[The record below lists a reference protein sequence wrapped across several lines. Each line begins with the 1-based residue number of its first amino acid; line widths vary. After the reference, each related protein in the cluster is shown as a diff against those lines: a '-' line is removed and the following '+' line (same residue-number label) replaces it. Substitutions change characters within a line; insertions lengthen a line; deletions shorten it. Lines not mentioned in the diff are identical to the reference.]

1 MERKSNIQ
9 LTLSEGLAVERDVQ
23 PDGSSEALAH
33 LLGVRRAYLLRRSV
47 DARRRDDV
55 HFVASVGVCGDGGRG
70 AADGGE
76 EEPSEVVPFSQR
88 EVPAGDGGGRGE
100 AGRPVAGAGKRGGGR
115 GEEDGR
121 GDRGEAGR
129 PVVVGAGPAGLF
141 AALELAEAGRR
152 PLVVERGACVQE
164 RRADVERYLKTRV
177 LDVESNVQFGEGGA
191 GTFSDGKLTCG
202 KNSPLS
208 RLVLESF
215 VAAGAPPEIL
225 WQAKPHIGTDV
236 LGGVVRA
243 LRERVV
249 ACGGEV
255 LFRTQ
260 LVGLEVDAGP
270 GPGAG
275 GGAGAGRGVDAPAG
289 GRLRAALLRDVRG
302 KEMRVECGALVLACG
317 HSARD
322 TFEMLRGAGAA
333 MERKP
338 FSIGVRVEHLQRDVD
353 RAQYGAAAG
362 HPALGAADYK
372 LHCKTAGGRGAY
384 TFCMCPGG
392 TVVAAASE
400 QGGLCV
406 NGMSV
411 HARDGANANSALLV
425 DVRPEDFGGDADD
438 VLAGVAFQ
446 RKWERAAFAA
456 GGGDW
461 SAPVQYVGDFLAAT
475 AGTRPS
481 RGGARAL
488 RPARKGAAASARLQ
502 AACAGASRV
511 EPSYPLGVR
520 EADLRECLPPFAAD
534 GIAEALSVFGRR
546 LRGFDGAG
554 ALLTGVEAR
563 SSSPVRVLRDA
574 ASLQSPTIAG
584 LYPCGE
590 GCGYAGGIMSAAM
603 DGIRVARALMRPNA

>member
-1 MERKSNIQ
+1 MERKPNIR
-9 LTLSEGLAVERDVQ
+9 LTLDEGLAVERDVR

-33 LLGVRRAYLLRRSV
+33 LLGVKRAYLLRRSV
-47 DARRRDDV
+47 DARRRGDV
-55 HFVASVGVCGDGGRG
+55 HFVVCAGVCEGAGGGSGRG
-70 AADGGE
+70 GVGSGSGHDGAGRESAGGE

-88 EVPAGDGGGRGE
+88 EVPADVGGVWGGRSGW
-100 AGRPVAGAGKRGGGR
+100 GARGGHG
-115 GEEDGR
+115 GC
-121 GDRGEAGR
+121 GR

-141 AALELAEAGRR
+141 AALELAEAGCR
-152 PLVVERGACVQE
+152 PLVVERGACVEE
-164 RRADVERYLKTRV
+164 RRADVKRYLKTRV
-177 LDVESNVQFGEGGA
+177 LDTESNVQFGEGGA

-208 RLVLESF
+208 RRVLESF
-215 VAAGAPPEIL
+215 VAAGAAPEIL

-236 LGGVVRA
+236 LGGVVRS
-243 LRERVV
+243 LRERIV

-260 LVGLEVDAGP
+260 LVGLEVDAGV
-270 GPGAG
+270 GRGADTRAG
-275 GGAGAGRGVDAPAG
+275 GC
-289 GRLRAALLRDVRG
+289 LRAALLRDASG
-302 KEMRVECGALVLACG
+302 KETRFECGALVLACG

-322 TFEMLRGAGAA
+322 TFEMLRGAGVA

-338 FSIGVRVEHLQRDVD
+338 FSIGVRIEHLQREID
-353 RAQYGAAAG
+353 RAQYGEAAG

-372 LHCKTAGGRGAY
+372 LHCKTGGGRGAY

-392 TVVAAASE
+392 TVVAASSE

-411 HARDGANANSALLV
+411 QARDGENANSALLV
-425 DVRPEDFGGDADD
+425 DVRPADFGGDADD

-446 RKWERAAFAA
+446 RRWEAAAFAA
-456 GGGDW
+456 GGADW
-461 SAPVQYVGDFLAAT
+461 SAPVQRVGDFLAAV
-475 AGTRPS
+475 AGGRS
-481 RGGARAL
+481 SCGGARAF
-488 RPARKGAAASARLQ
+488 RPARKGTA
-502 AACAGASRV
+502 AGARV
-511 EPSYPLGVR
+511 APSYPLGVR
-520 EADLRECLPPFAAD
+520 EADLRECLPGFAAE

-554 ALLTGVEAR
+554 AVLTGVEAR

-574 ASLQSPTIAG
+574 ASLQSPSIAG

-590 GCGYAGGIMSAAM
+590 GCGHAGGIMSAAI
-603 DGIRVARALMRPNA
+603 DGIRVARALMHPPA

>member
-1 MERKSNIQ
+1 MERKPNIR
-9 LTLSEGLAVERDVQ
+9 LTLDEGLAVARDVQ
-23 PDGSSEALAH
+23 ADGSSEALAH

-47 DARRRDDV
+47 DARHRDDV
-55 HFVASVGVCGDGGRG
+55 HFVACVGVVDGEGGGACGASGACGEDGGSEC
-70 AADGGE
+70 GE
-76 EEPSEVVPFSQR
+76 AEPRAVVPFAQR
-88 EVPAGDGGGRGE
+88 PLPDTASCAGEGIGE
-100 AGRPVAGAGKRGGGR
+100 TRSGAAPCA
-115 GEEDGR
+115 
-121 GDRGEAGR
+121 GEAGR

-141 AALELAEAGRR
+141 AALELAEAGWR
-152 PLVVERGACVQE
+152 PLLVERGACVDE
-164 RRADVERYLKTRV
+164 RRADVERYLATRV
-177 LDVESNVQFGEGGA
+177 LDTRSNVQFGEGGA

-208 RLVLESF
+208 RRVLENF
-215 VAAGAPPEIL
+215 VAAGAPSEIL

-236 LGGVVRA
+236 LSGVVKELRA
-243 LRERVV
+243 RIV

-260 LVGLEVDAGP
+260 LIGIEAD
-270 GPGAG
+270 G
-275 GGAGAGRGVDAPAG
+275 GQ
-289 GRLRAALLRDVRG
+289 LRAALLRGADG
-302 KEMRVECGALVLACG
+302 EETRVACRQLVLACG

-322 TFEMLRGAGAA
+322 TFEMLRAAGVGL
-333 MERKP
+333 ERKP
-338 FSIGVRVEHLQRDVD
+338 FSIGVRVEHLQRAID

-372 LHCKTAGGRGAY
+372 LHCKTAAGRGAY

-400 QGGLCV
+400 EGGLCV

-411 HARDGANANSALLV
+411 HARDGKNANSALLV

-446 RKWERAAFAA
+446 RRWEQAAFAA

-461 SAPVQYVGDFLAAT
+461 GAPVQYVGDFLAAAHG
-475 AGTRPS
+475 AGVCRGKDKGRGKAGRS
-481 RGGARAL
+481 RRF
-488 RPARKGAAASARLQ
+488 
-502 AACAGASRV
+502 CTRV

-520 EADLRECLPPFAAD
+520 EADLRSCLPGFAAD
-534 GIAEALSVFGRR
+534 GIAEALSTFGRR
-546 LRGFDGAG
+546 LRGFDDAG
-554 ALLTGVEAR
+554 AVLTGTEAR

-574 ASLQSPTIAG
+574 DSLQSPDIAG

-603 DGIRVARALMRPNA
+603 DGIRVARALMRPSV